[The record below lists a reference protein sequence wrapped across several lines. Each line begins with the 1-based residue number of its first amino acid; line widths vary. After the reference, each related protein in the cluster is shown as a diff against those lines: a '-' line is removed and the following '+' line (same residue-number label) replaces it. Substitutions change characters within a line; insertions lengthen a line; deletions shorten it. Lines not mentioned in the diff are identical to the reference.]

1 MLREERLA
9 AYYLQCATFIRY
21 EEEES
26 EEQDCYSVYID
37 IGRPLVGTY
46 YLYGAFQEKNIVRL
60 KIERSKVDDHVT
72 IYDATPSEQ
81 FGSEIFPTI
90 CKVEGVEV
98 VHAMLKKIYIQFQVK
113 RRLQQSEEGE

>member
-9 AYYLQCATFIRY
+9 THYLQYATFIRY

-26 EEQDCYSVYID
+26 EEQNSYAVYID
-37 IGRPLVGTY
+37 MGRPLVGPY
-46 YLYGAFQEKNIVRL
+46 YLYGAFQEKNIIRL
-60 KIERSKVDDHVT
+60 KIERSKVSERVT
-72 IYDATPSEQ
+72 IYDATSSEQ

-90 CKVEGVEV
+90 RKVEGIEV
-98 VHAMLKKIYIQFQVK
+98 VHAMLKKIYIQFQVR

>member
-9 AYYLQCATFIRY
+9 TYYLRHATFIRF

-26 EEQDCYSVYID
+26 EEQERYSVYVD

-46 YLYGAFQEKNIVRL
+46 YLYGAFQERNIIRL
-60 KIERSKVDDHVT
+60 KIERSKENERVT
-72 IYDATPSEQ
+72 IYDATPEEQ

-90 CKVEGVEV
+90 RKVEGIEV
-98 VHAMLKKIYIQFQVK
+98 VHAMLKKIYIQFQV
-113 RRLQQSEEGE
+113 RRRVEQSEEGE